1 MTTKSTGKWVVFG
14 IAFAVACLIWYM
26 VISNDGPRVTIS
38 LGSLPVTLKNG
49 ESLHENG
56 LAYYVDE
63 GGSVGVTVTVLQTKG
78 WLVSSE
84 DIRLTADLSGV
95 EGDTAKV
102 GIKAEVMD
110 NQSVIGNN
118 YKLQNNHMVIHTEP
132 LKKKKIPVIIHTKG
146 EPEDN
151 CSVGSPIPDNEY
163 VSVRVPV
170 SIVDKVES
178 AEATVDVS
186 GRSAGFQD
194 EAKLDFLDEKG
205 SVIDCQSSQ
214 IIPDTDTM
222 SVFIPIGTEK
232 EITIHLPGEEHFG
245 KEGYRCTDITADRET
260 VSVIGPEES
269 IKNFREIAIG
279 VRELEQESMTEGFEQ
294 ILDLRQYLP
303 EDVLLMDREDE
314 SLRVHVEIQKLIR
327 KKYTFPSSELELIH
341 PEPDYTISVKTE
353 KIVVELEALE
363 AELESLNADSIAV
376 TADLAGFSEGI
387 YQVPVEIRLNGV
399 ESEKRYR
406 LIDAGTVK
414 IEIKKTEAETES

>member
-38 LGSLPVTLKNG
+38 LGSLSVTLKNG

-279 VRELEQESMTEGFEQ
+279 ARELEQESMTEGFEQ

-376 TADLAGFSEGI
+376 TADLAGFSEGT